1 MALSLTINKVNVAA
15 SFAAGATVANAVASG
30 GTAPYV
36 YSLATGGDKF
46 AINSSTGAVTTI
58 ANMDASNIASF
69 SVTAT
74 DSTTGTP
81 LTITSDITYPP
92 IQAAI
97 QNKFNKNNVI
107 YKITKFINLYG
118 GVLTIPEGCTLDFQG
133 GAIVNGNIIFNN
145 TLLKGDVLFTD
156 DISISGD
163 ILNSEFLVDWFGVKG
178 DKITDD
184 TINLQRAINVAA
196 SYTKPLILGNGSY
209 RITNTLRVKSGTYL
223 KGNGSLNSYAR
234 NTAKNF
240 SSTIYADFADGSQK
254 WIIET
259 SNYNSQTGEYLPYNV
274 FLEGEGIHYNGYD
287 VCTSLTIEGIHITSN
302 YDRPVVYGGI
312 KLVYAPTSTLR
323 DISIQGHIGTGIV
336 RNAQWTFAD
345 YNITIF
351 THFYGYVCTRDV
363 NAGTILN
370 VTVRIDPDNK
380 LNLADYQEYII
391 PGVDNTNNSD
401 EHYKGV
407 LHFANN
413 YNTYSKGF
421 AFVNDVNNLSII
433 GEIELADCAVYLN
446 NAKSVKFLSLYYENT
461 VKTGI
466 AGAYCKFSAE
476 NIHVY
481 SLGNTI
487 LDMGFNA
494 IMNLSFVGQL
504 TFSNFSYRDSIVDTD
519 NSEYNESYLWVKGW
533 NPPVFNFTYPRNRVF
548 FYKYA
553 VQQNSMYASFNTASV
568 SNRGID
574 ENTVFA
580 DVTTESIDYVLAPAG
595 NNLGRTVTIVINSN
609 DTHTFNISHTD
620 GEYLFDG
627 NNSFTEINNVFLNP
641 SNINTLV
648 AVNFSGK
655 IGWVLY
661 RTPVKYNIGKG
672 TTSGRPTL
680 GSSDY
685 GYLYYDNELMK
696 YITWSGIT
704 WMNVDGT
711 PLT

>member
-1 MALSLTINKVNVAA
+1 MLELNVKM
-15 SFAAGATVANAVASG
+15 SIIQDTVAGPGTTICTMTTTG

-36 YSLATGGDKF
+36 YSIFDDVSVRDTYAISGNKVVTTR
-46 AINSSTGAVTTI
+46 AINVNEALNFAVHVV
-58 ANMDASNIASF
+58 DQSDPQDS
-69 SVTAT
+69 AT
-74 DSTTGTP
+74 SG
-81 LTITSDITYPP
+81 LLMP
-92 IQAAI
+92 IMQAAA
-97 QNKFNKNNVI
+97 QNMFNKTDVI
-107 YKITKFINLYG
+107 YKITKDINLYG
-118 GVLTIPEGCTLDFQG
+118 KALTIPANCTLDFQG
-133 GAIVNGNIIFNN
+133 GKFIDGYIVFNN
-145 TLLKGDVLFTD
+145 TLLKGDVLFTEG
-156 DISISGD
+156 INISGD
-163 ILNSEFLVDWFGVKG
+163 ILNSEFPVDWFGVKG

-184 TINLQRAINVAA
+184 TINLQRAINIAA
-196 SYTKPLILGNGSY
+196 SYIKPLILGNGSY
-209 RITNTLRVKSGTYL
+209 RVTDTLRVRSGTYL

-240 SSTIYADFADGSQK
+240 SSTIYADFIDGSQK

-274 FLEGEGIHYNGYD
+274 FLDGEGIHSNGYD

-312 KLVYAPTSTLR
+312 KLVYAPMSILR

-351 THFYGYVCTRDV
+351 THFYGYICTRDV

-391 PGVDNTNNSD
+391 PDVDTTDNPDGT
-401 EHYKGV
+401 YKDI
-407 LHFANN
+407 LHFAKS

-421 AFVNDVNNLSII
+421 AFVRDVNNLSIT
-433 GEIELADCAVYLN
+433 GEIELTDCAVYLN
-446 NAKSVKFLSLYYENT
+446 NAKSIKFLSLYYENT

-481 SLGNTI
+481 SPDNTV

-494 IMNLSFVGQL
+494 TMDLSFAGQL
-504 TFSNFSYRDSIVDTD
+504 TFSKFSYRNSIVDTD
-519 NSEYNESYLWVKGW
+519 NNENNRSYLWVKGW
-533 NPPVFNFTYPRNRVF
+533 SPTVFSFTYPRNRVF

-553 VQQNSMYASFNTASV
+553 VQQNSMYASYNTASV
-568 SNRGID
+568 NNRGID

-580 DVTTESIDYVLAPAG
+580 DITTESIDYVLAPAG
-595 NNLGRTVTIVINSN
+595 NNLGRTVTIVIKSN
-609 DTHTFNISHTD
+609 NTHTFNIAHTD
-620 GEYLFDG
+620 NEYIFDG
-627 NNSFTEINNVFLNP
+627 SNGFTEINNVLLYP
-641 SNINTLV
+641 SNINTLI

-655 IGWVLY
+655 LGWVLY
-661 RTPVKYNIGKG
+661 RTPTIGKG
-672 TTSGRPTL
+672 ATSGRPTL
-680 GSSDY
+680 GGSDY
-685 GYLYYDNELMK
+685 GYQYYDTTLNK
-696 YITWSGIT
+696 YICWNGSAWIN
-704 WMNVDGT
+704 MDGSA
-711 PLT
+711 LA